1 MFSSGFNFLYNI
13 IIYCNVYIFYEIIW
27 RIVISMDSFKF
38 FKGYT
43 NVSYRLKLRL
53 EELHNAVLSFNE
65 TMDRIDKNLKNLENI
80 LRNN

>member
-1 MFSSGFNFLYNI
+1 
-13 IIYCNVYIFYEIIW
+13 
-27 RIVISMDSFKF
+27 MDSFKF

-43 NVSYRLKLRL
+43 DVSYRLKLRL
-53 EELHNAVLSFNE
+53 EELHNVVLSFNE